1 MFEKPNINIKI
12 DEQSADKSFARLICE
27 PLERGYGTTLGN
39 SLRRIMLSTL
49 EGYAISQIKIDGVLH
64 EFSTIDGV
72 KEDVTEII
80 MNLKDIAFKN
90 NAQVYQEKI
99 ATLTHEGEGIV
110 TAGDIKIDSEVEI
123 VNKDLVIAHLSGNHS
138 KLNMQL
144 VITPGRGYVPA
155 EKNKEQLKG
164 EEYIVIDSVYDPV
177 QRVNMKVENTR
188 VGNQTDYD
196 KLTKYCGK
204 PEYGYN
210 GFSDGLTALL
220 PKDDA
225 ATFNWGNGWRTP
237 TKEEWQELFDHTAHR
252 WTAQEGM
259 LGRLFTADN
268 GNSIF
273 LPACGYFKDSDVL
286 FARSGGEYWSST
298 LDTVEPCFGLFS
310 ETGNGSHVYVSS
322 YGRIYGMPVRAVY
335 SSR

>member
-1 MFEKPNINIKI
+1 MNKVTKVI
-12 DEQSADKSFARLICE
+12 AA
-27 PLERGYGTTLGN
+27 
-39 SLRRIMLSTL
+39 IMLTVAVFCAA
-49 EGYAISQIKIDGVLH
+49 GCK
-64 EFSTIDGV
+64 
-72 KEDVTEII
+72 
-80 MNLKDIAFKN
+80 KDP
-90 NAQVYQEKI
+90 
-99 ATLTHEGEGIV
+99 
-110 TAGDIKIDSEVEI
+110 AGS
-123 VNKDLVIAHLSGNHS
+123 
-138 KLNMQL
+138 LN
-144 VITPGRGYVPA
+144 GHGYVDLGLPSGTMWA
-155 EKNKEQLKG
+155 TCNVGADTPEGFGDYFAWG
-164 EEYIVIDSVYDPV
+164 ETQPKDNYGWGSYLL
-177 QRVNMKVENTR
+177 
-188 VGNQTDYD
+188 GTDYD

-273 LPACGYFKDSDVL
+273 LPACGYFKDSDVM
-286 FARSGGEYWSST
+286 FAGSGGEYWSST